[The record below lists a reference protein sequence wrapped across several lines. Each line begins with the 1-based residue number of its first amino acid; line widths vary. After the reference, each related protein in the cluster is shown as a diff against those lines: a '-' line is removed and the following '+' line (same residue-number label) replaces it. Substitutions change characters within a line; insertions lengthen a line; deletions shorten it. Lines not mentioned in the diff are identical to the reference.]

1 VALRLWGRR
10 GQGKSSGLAGG
21 LRRGRGW
28 EGARVREGPTCVRF
42 WGGQVTGEL
51 SRRGRAAV
59 AAGSIA
65 PASLRFVPSN
75 AWEGELQ

>member
-10 GQGKSSGLAGG
+10 GQGKSGGLAGG
-21 LRRGRGW
+21 LGWGRGW
-28 EGARVREGPTCVRF
+28 EGRVREGPACVRF

-51 SRRGRAAV
+51 SRWGRAAV
-59 AAGSIA
+59 AAGGFALASPRFA
-65 PASLRFVPSN
+65 PGN